1 MKKADLTALREAY
14 TAGKFSGR
22 IIQTKRKNTA
32 TTPIFAELE
41 KEKQLNLFTEK

>member
-1 MKKADLTALREAY
+1 MKKHHIQALREAY

-32 TTPIFAELE
+32 DTPIFKAVEE
-41 KEKQLNLFTEK
+41 EKQLNLFTEK